1 MKQLIIIIVLLFS
14 IQQSIIYAQTELY
27 FNNLDS
33 LLSYA
38 ETNSTSVKNA
48 EQKTLIAKWQKISA
62 QAGIVNFRMQ
72 TNFSMTYN
80 IELPVTYLPGEAF
93 GGEPGTVK
101 EVTTGQKYITNL
113 NIMPQI
119 DLINPTNWAKL
130 RSAKA
135 GSELTKVGNL
145 IAKKTLFESISAVYY
160 NIISLQEQIEI
171 TQKTLLAADS
181 LLINIQNKYDQ
192 GIVRLQDLNDTKI
205 NKLTTVD
212 KLYQLKKTL
221 KQQYYSLKI
230 LCDIP
235 DTTQVEI
242 NEKPDYDN
250 QFIVG
255 LETDNQLL
263 YEQSLLE
270 IEKAQAE
277 VMQNQYMQ
285 FPVVSLVFYDA
296 LQQNSNN
303 SFFDNRADWVNP
315 KYIGLKISLPF
326 PNINAFT
333 QTKTAKINKTI
344 SVQNA
349 EHTKLQN
356 DFENKQMKLDYEKAY
371 SQLETARQIKE
382 LKEQNYTL
390 ALNQFNEDILSSDK
404 LLIAFNDMLASRL
417 NYSSALANLLY
428 SLAKINI
435 NNQVK

>member
-38 ETNSTSVKNA
+38 ETNSITVKNA
-48 EQKTLIAKWQKISA
+48 EQQTLIAKWQKISA

-72 TNFSMTYN
+72 TNFSMTDN
-80 IELPVTYLPGEAF
+80 LELPVTYLPGEAF
-93 GGEPGTVK
+93 GGEPGSVK

-119 DLINPTNWAKL
+119 DLINPANWAKL

-171 TQKTLLAADS
+171 TKKTLLTADS

-205 NKLTTVD
+205 NKLTTID
-212 KLYQLKKTL
+212 KLQQLKKTL
-221 KQQYYSLKI
+221 EQQYYSLKI

-235 DTTQVEI
+235 DTIKVEI

-250 QFIVG
+250 KYLVD

-296 LQQNSNN
+296 FQQNSNN
-303 SFFDNRADWVNP
+303 SFFDNRADWINP
-315 KYIGLKISLPF
+315 KYIGLKISFPF

-417 NYSSALANLLY
+417 NYSSALANLMY
-428 SLAKINI
+428 SMSKINI

>member
-1 MKQLIIIIVLLFS
+1 MKQLIIILLMYLSF
-14 IQQSIIYAQTELY
+14 QAVNAQELY

-33 LLSYA
+33 LLIYA
-38 ETNSTSVKNA
+38 EDNSITIKNM
-48 EQKTLIAKWQKISA
+48 EQNTLIAKWQKIAA

-72 TNFSMTYN
+72 TNFSMTDN

-130 RSAKA
+130 RSAKV
-135 GSELTKVGNL
+135 GSELTNVSNL
-145 IAKKTLFESISAVYY
+145 IAKKTLFESISAAYY
-160 NIISLQEQIEI
+160 NIVSLQEQVEI
-171 TQKTLLAADS
+171 TKKTLLTADS
-181 LLINIQNKYDQ
+181 LLINIQNKYNQ

-205 NKLTTVD
+205 NKITTAD
-212 KLYQLKKTL
+212 KLFQLKKTL
-221 KQQYYSLKI
+221 EQQYYSLKI

-235 DTTQVEI
+235 ETTKI
-242 NEKPDYDN
+242 TIKEKPDYDN
-250 QFIVG
+250 QYIPDLV
-255 LETDNQLL
+255 TDNQLK

-277 VMQNQYMQ
+277 VTQNQYMQ

-296 LQQNSNN
+296 WQQNSNN
-303 SFFDNRADWVNP
+303 SFFDNRADWINP

-344 SVQNA
+344 SIQNA

-404 LLIAFNDMLASRL
+404 LLIAFNDMLVSRL
-417 NYSSALANLLY
+417 NYSSALADLLY
-428 SLAKINI
+428 AVSKINI
-435 NNQVK
+435 NNKVK